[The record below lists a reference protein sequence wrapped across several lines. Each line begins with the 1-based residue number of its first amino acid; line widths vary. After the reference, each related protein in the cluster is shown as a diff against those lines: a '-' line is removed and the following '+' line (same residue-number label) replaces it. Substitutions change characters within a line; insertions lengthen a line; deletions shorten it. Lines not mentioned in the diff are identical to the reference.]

1 MLMIGNGE
9 SLVVAG
15 QSLKFEG
22 FALHCATPATAA
34 WQCIADG
41 VNGLLHPIPFPIS
54 VSIRF
59 SRMMNKRMMN
69 KRIRVKQSW
78 VRAGIFFL
86 LTASLSF
93 GGIDMLKLSQAK
105 PGASVS
111 GMSDM
116 TAEVGQ
122 DPSWKIIEMG
132 DNKGVRYCENEGK
145 EGVLYFRDRHFSG
158 DFTFQGR
165 VLFPAGGLQQYGGWV
180 FGSTGPGAGGH
191 DQWRFYF
198 ADGGV
203 LQSGFGK
210 IIGRLAPLEPDRW
223 YSFRQIRQGKSVKIY
238 LSPSA
243 KIDESNLVLE
253 GELPPLNPGDGHD
266 MIGLFGVNG
275 GPVFADLMFV
285 TPPGES
291 DKKTFSVTTGA
302 YQIGINLET
311 GWPVSFVDESPTR
324 VSVLDKDRP
333 FVLSIKR
340 KPGGRAILLDK
351 VVSTVSNG
359 TSLEFC
365 VAPSDPEWAETAKA
379 TIRYEF
385 GTDQVNLSA
394 NVTVLKDVKG
404 EHEVRFGFGTVP
416 ENWNRQFYT
425 TVPENIFRF
434 DGGGFV
440 KEDPRAERR
449 LSANGEVKNIFVGRL
464 PETDV
469 QKKNS
474 NDWASFLPS
483 PLCVLERPD
492 RLLAF
497 ASFDTGSPILF
508 SLEPVGSP
516 STYPTILRFPKDL
529 TAGATF
535 NFQLSWK
542 SFLRPQNSYAQ
553 VMDWFSNHAYSSNP
567 STKDA
572 VGRATATLPPRS
584 IPGLLNGWGPTALK
598 GDPQKTVTRE
608 KEMVEEGTTMTW
620 WISSHSLMG
629 EVMPLDEQPYFDEAQ
644 IPRTPAEIK
653 AELAR
658 QMNAGLHPIMYRR
671 SWLIWESLTDT
682 SIPGKSWV
690 KQKTYRGPG
699 GPLELDIP
707 ELAHEIPNL
716 APEVAAKVGHKVIH
730 KLQSDMNNPVVQKWW
745 IDQVMKELKA
755 YLPSGQWWDMV
766 DSGQEGILGAMKV
779 VRDRAAVEFPWMRFV
794 SNEAMFSLSSLHSDA
809 FAIESFEVGGKTERS
824 FEAAKAWGRPF
835 FSLIY
840 SVYFQGA
847 DYPLG
852 KANRPSDSVRV
863 DDVSY
868 FAIRYRMPVL
878 AKSDQSD
885 PSTPVVSA
893 RQLSWRDG
901 PKIPLVKMSDL
912 IEDGE
917 WHTHVVPLVGI
928 LGKAGKRGALA
939 IGAASDG
946 GYQEALPGENQ
957 ITALFVDLPAKPGI
971 KLEVDAWGFY
981 KQAPTEGQLQQP
993 DVSGSWMAYDDFSG
1007 RNFWP
1012 ARSPAITPEGTAV
1025 FEPGP
1030 NSEDLTWM
1038 KTDLRPFYRGLARA
1052 LSLGG
1057 WPGLGPAE
1065 PHLPLLYPI
1074 MNFSSSGLNLTP
1086 VMEPLAAV
1094 SDAPVVSVSVWSGI
1108 SRAQLAAY
1116 NASAAKVP
1124 LSIVVDEALLS
1135 DRYGFSGTF
1144 ANTVMQ
1150 LFDTEN
1156 ESGLMN
1162 GTFKTEPAG
1171 PGKVKITGGVLRPY
1185 ELLMVQ
1191 SR

>member
-1 MLMIGNGE
+1 MFL
-9 SLVVAG
+9 STLTS
-15 QSLKFEG
+15 QLR
-22 FALHCATPATAA
+22 FAFL
-34 WQCIADG
+34 
-41 VNGLLHPIPFPIS
+41 F
-54 VSIRF
+54 
-59 SRMMNKRMMN
+59 
-69 KRIRVKQSW
+69 
-78 VRAGIFFL
+78 GIYLFL
-86 LTASLSF
+86 LLSKSHAD
-93 GGIDMLKLSQAK
+93 ILALDISHLK
-105 PGASVS
+105 PGDSV
-111 GMSDM
+111 METEAWM
-116 TAEVGQ
+116 AEGNDLNRWRVTQ
-122 DPSWKIIEMG
+122 W
-132 DNKGVRYCENEGK
+132 ENEKGITFTGVDG
-145 EGVLYFRDRHFSG
+145 EDVLYLKKEFSG
-158 DFTFQGR
+158 DFTLQGR
-165 VLFPAGGLQQYGGWV
+165 ILFPSGGLQQYGGWV
-180 FGSTGPGAGGH
+180 FGSLGNGANAY
-191 DQWRFYF
+191 DRWRVYL
-198 ADGGV
+198 ADKGV
-203 LQSGFGK
+203 VQSGFGK
-210 IIGRLAPLEPDRW
+210 LQGNVGALQPRQW
-223 YSFRQIRQGKSVKIY
+223 YWFRQIRKGNSVKVY
-238 LSPSA
+238 LSPTSTF
-243 KIDESNLVLE
+243 DESHLVLD
-253 GELPPLNPGDGHD
+253 GELPALNAGDGHD
-266 MIGLFGVNG
+266 MIGLYGVNK
-275 GPVFADLMFV
+275 GPIFADLMLV
-285 TPPGES
+285 TPPEQSES
-291 DKKTFSVTTGA
+291 KKFSVTTGA
-302 YQIGINLET
+302 YQIGINLGT
-311 GWPVSFVDESPTR
+311 GWPVSFVDASPTR

-359 TSLEFC
+359 TSLEFG
-365 VAPSDPEWAETAKA
+365 VAPSDPEWAETARA

-416 ENWNRQFYT
+416 ENWERQFYT

-469 QKKNS
+469 HKKNA
-474 NDWASFLPS
+474 NDWGSFLPS

-497 ASFDTGSPILF
+497 ASFDTGAPLLF

-529 TAGATF
+529 TAGAAF

-567 STKDA
+567 STKNA

-620 WISSHSLMG
+620 WISSHSLMQ
-629 EVMPLDEQPYFDEAQ
+629 ELMPLDEQTYIDEAQ

-653 AELAR
+653 SELAR

-690 KQKTYRGPG
+690 KQKTFRGPG
-699 GPLELDIP
+699 GPLESDIP
-707 ELAHEIPNL
+707 DLAIETPTL

-730 KLQSDMNNPVVQKWW
+730 KVQADMNNPVVQKWW
-745 IDQVMKELKA
+745 IDQVMRELKA

-766 DSGQEGILGAMKV
+766 DSGQEGILGAMKA
-779 VRDRAAVEFPWMRFV
+779 VRDRAAVELPWMRFV

-809 FAIESFEVGGKTERS
+809 FAIEGFELGGKTERS
-824 FEAAKAWGRPF
+824 FQAAKAWGRPF
-835 FSLIY
+835 FNLIY
-840 SVYFQGA
+840 TVYYQGA
-847 DYPLG
+847 NYPLP
-852 KANRPSDSVRV
+852 KENRPSDVVRENE
-863 DDVSY
+863 VSC
-868 FAIRYRMPVL
+868 FAVRYRMPVL
-878 AKSDQSD
+878 AKSDQGD
-885 PSTPVVSA
+885 PAMPVVSV
-893 RQLSWRDG
+893 RQQSWRDG
-901 PKIPLVKMSDL
+901 PKTPLVKMSDL
-912 IEDGE
+912 MGDGE
-917 WHTHVVPLVGI
+917 WHTLVVPLNGI
-928 LGKAGKRGALA
+928 LGNAGKRGALA
-939 IGAASDG
+939 VGASSGG
-946 GYQEALPGENQ
+946 GYQEAQGGEKQ
-957 ITALFVDLPAKPGI
+957 MVAIFVDLPDKPGI
-971 KLEVDAWGFY
+971 KLEIDAWGFY
-981 KQAPTEGQLQQP
+981 KQTPRGEKLEKSEA
-993 DVSGSWMAYDDFSG
+993 SGSWMAYDDFSG
-1007 RNFWP
+1007 KHFWP
-1012 ARSPAITPEGTAV
+1012 SHSPVITPEGTAL
-1025 FEPGP
+1025 FQPGRD
-1030 NSEDLTWM
+1030 SEKQTWM
-1038 KTDLRPFYRGLARA
+1038 KTDLRPFYRGLSRGLA
-1052 LSLGG
+1052 LGA
-1057 WPGLGPAE
+1057 WPGFGPAE
-1065 PHLPLLYPI
+1065 PHMPLLFPI
-1074 MNFSSSGLNLTP
+1074 MDFSGSGRNLTP
-1086 VMEPLAAV
+1086 VKEPLAAV

-1116 NASAAKVP
+1116 NASAAEVP

-1156 ESGLMN
+1156 ESGLTI

-1171 PGKVKITGGVLRPY
+1171 SGKVKITGGVLRPY